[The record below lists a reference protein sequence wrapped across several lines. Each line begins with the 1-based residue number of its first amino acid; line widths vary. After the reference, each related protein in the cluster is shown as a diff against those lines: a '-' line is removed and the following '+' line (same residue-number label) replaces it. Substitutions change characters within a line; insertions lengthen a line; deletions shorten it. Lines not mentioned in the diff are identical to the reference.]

1 MSGRTPRIS
10 PVQPLSVRL
19 PDDLAELLR
28 AEAKRQDTGVTELLR
43 EGGLLRVAFAA
54 AARGGDV
61 DARALLAELEKI
73 GRQFGADR

>member
-43 EGGLLRVAFAA
+43 EGGLLRVAFAS
-54 AARGGDV
+54 AARTGDV
-61 DARALLAELEKI
+61 DARALLIELERI
-73 GRQFGADR
+73 GQQLGGER